1 MPMANQVR
9 AHESRAH
16 ENFLVLVLFLTWGT
30 VFLDRMSQLYL
41 SPYFA
46 PEFRLNSE
54 QIGFLA
60 SVTAIAWAFSGFFFG
75 ALSDRYGRRPVLVPA
90 IFLFSALS
98 WISGT
103 VHSFTQLLMV
113 RALLGVTEGPCWAI
127 ITAIIE
133 ESSPP
138 SRRGRN
144 VGIVVSAAALVGLS
158 AAPILSTQVAA
169 RFGWRWAFFVAGIPG
184 IVMGLLLW
192 KFVKEPESGN
202 AHAAGHGHARVSEY
216 LLILRFRNMWLSCLG
231 SAGFMCWLFLMNVFA
246 PLYITGVMH
255 ESGTTAGFLLGASGL
270 GSFVLSFIFPALS
283 DRIGRRPVLM
293 MLAVMSAVVP
303 LALQVRALY
312 SAPWVLAGILLLCNA
327 GQAIAALIIVL
338 VPAETVPP
346 QFRATAIG
354 LSTLAGEVIGA
365 TVAPTLGGALA
376 EKMGLHVPL
385 LMSAGGM
392 VLLFLVA
399 LGLTETRG
407 RNAGAMIPA
416 AEDSAGR
423 FPG

>member
-1 MPMANQVR
+1 MPNDNPVR
-9 AHESRAH
+9 SRESARY
-16 ENFLVLVLFLTWGT
+16 ETFLVLILFLTWGT

-41 SPYFA
+41 APYFA

-60 SVTAIAWAFSGFFFG
+60 SVTAIAWAVSGFFFG
-75 ALSDRYGRRPVLVPA
+75 ALSDRYGRRRILVPA

-98 WISGT
+98 WMSGM
-103 VHSFTQLLMV
+103 VQSFTQL
-113 RALLGVTEGPCWAI
+113 

-133 ESSPP
+133 ESSPQK
-138 SRRGRN
+138 RRGRN

-169 RFGWRWAFFVAGIPG
+169 RFGWRWAFFAAGIPG

-192 KFVKEPESGN
+192 KFVREPESGG
-202 AHAAGHGHARVSEY
+202 AHAPGHGRAPISEY

-231 SAGFMCWLFLMNVFA
+231 SAGFMCWLFMLNVFA
-246 PLYITGVMH
+246 PLYITGIMH
-255 ESGTTAGFLLGASGL
+255 EPGTTAGFLLGAGGL
-270 GSFVLSFIFPALS
+270 GSFFLSFVFPALS

-293 MLAVMSAVVP
+293 LLAAMSAVVP

-312 SAPWVLAGILLLCNA
+312 SVPWLLAGILFLCNA
-327 GQAIAALIIVL
+327 GQAIASLIIVL
-338 VPAETVPP
+338 VPAETVPA

-354 LSTLAGEVIGA
+354 LATLAGEVIGA
-365 TVAPTLGGALA
+365 TVAPALGGALA
-376 EKMGLHVPL
+376 EKAGLHVPL

-392 VLLFLVA
+392 VVLFLAA
-399 LGLTETRG
+399 LGLKETRG
-407 RNAGAMIPA
+407 RAAVNVDLLPA
-416 AEDSAGR
+416 D
-423 FPG
+423 

>member
-1 MPMANQVR
+1 MKVAPVENKLETA
-9 AHESRAH
+9 ESRRY
-16 ENFLVLVLFLTWGT
+16 EQFLILILFVTWGT

-41 SPYFA
+41 APYFA

-54 QIGFLA
+54 QIGLLA
-60 SVTAIAWAFSGFFFG
+60 SVTAIAWAVSGFFFG

-98 WISGT
+98 WMSGM
-103 VHSFTQLLMV
+103 VHSFSQLLAV
-113 RALLGVTEGPCWAI
+113 RALLGVAEGPCCAI

-144 VGIVVSAAALVGLS
+144 VGIVVSAAALVGLA

-184 IVMGLLLW
+184 IVVGSLLW
-192 KFVKEPESGN
+192 KCVKEPETGTAGVSGHT
-202 AHAAGHGHARVSEY
+202 HAPISEY
-216 LLILRFRNMWLSCLG
+216 LLILRYRNMWLSCLG
-231 SAGFMCWLFLMNVFA
+231 SAGFMCWLFLLNVFA
-246 PLYITGVMH
+246 PLYITAVMH
-255 ESGTTAGFLLGASGL
+255 EPGTTAGFLLGAGGL
-270 GSFVLSFIFPALS
+270 GSFFLSFVFPALS

-312 SAPWVLAGILLLCNA
+312 SIPWVLAAILLLCNA
-327 GQAIAALIIVL
+327 GQAIASLIIVL

-346 QFRATAIG
+346 QFRASAIG
-354 LSTLAGEVIGA
+354 LSTLVGEVIGA
-365 TVAPTLGGALA
+365 TVAPTLGGTFA

-392 VLLFLVA
+392 VLLFLAA
-399 LGLTETRG
+399 LGLEETRG
-407 RNAGAMIPA
+407 KLSEM
-416 AEDSAGR
+416 
-423 FPG
+423 

>member
-1 MPMANQVR
+1 
-9 AHESRAH
+9 
-16 ENFLVLVLFLTWGT
+16 
-30 VFLDRMSQLYL
+30 MSQLYL
-41 SPYFA
+41 APYFA
-46 PEFRLNSE
+46 PEFRLNNE

-98 WISGT
+98 WMSGM
-103 VHSFTQLLMV
+103 VHSFAQLLLV
-113 RALLGVTEGPCWAI
+113 RALLGIAEGPCWAI

-138 SRRGRN
+138 NRRGRD
-144 VGIVVSAAALVGLS
+144 VGIVVSAAALVGLFV
-158 AAPILSTQVAA
+158 APILTTQVAA

-192 KFVKEPESGN
+192 KFVKEPANGEARISGHN
-202 AHAAGHGHARVSEY
+202 RAALSDY

-231 SAGFMCWLFLMNVFA
+231 AAGFMCWLFLQNVFA
-246 PLYITGVMH
+246 PLYITEVIH
-255 ESGTTAGFLLGASGL
+255 EPGTSAGFLLGASGL
-270 GSFVLSFIFPALS
+270 GSFFLSFVFPALS

-293 MLAVMSAVVP
+293 MLAVMSAMVP

-312 SAPWVLAGILLLCNA
+312 SVPWVLAGIVFVCNA

-354 LSTLAGEVIGA
+354 FSTLVGEIVGA
-365 TVAPTLGGALA
+365 TLAPTLGGAMA
-376 EKMGLHVPL
+376 EEFGLRMPL

-392 VLLFLVA
+392 AILFLAA
-399 LGLTETRG
+399 LFLKETARQ
-407 RNAGAMIPA
+407 
-416 AEDSAGR
+416 
-423 FPG
+423 

>member
-1 MPMANQVR
+1 MPNQNQVR
-9 AHESRAH
+9 ASESRAY
-16 ENFLVLVLFLTWGT
+16 ESFLVLVLFLTWGT

-41 SPYFA
+41 APYFA

-60 SVTAIAWAFSGFFFG
+60 SVTAIAWAISGFFFG

-98 WISGT
+98 WISGM
-103 VHSFTQLLMV
+103 VHSFTQLLIV
-113 RALLGVTEGPCWAI
+113 RGLLGVAEGPCWAI

-138 SRRGRN
+138 ERRGRN

-184 IVMGLLLW
+184 IVVGLLLW
-192 KFVKEPESGN
+192 KFVKEPGADN
-202 AHAAGHGHARVSEY
+202 AHAAGHRRAPVSEY

-231 SAGFMCWLFLMNVFA
+231 SAGFMCWLFLLNVFA
-246 PLYITGVMH
+246 PLYITAVLH
-255 ESGTTAGFLLGASGL
+255 EPGTTAGFLLGAGGL

-293 MLAVMSAVVP
+293 MLAVMSAIVP
-303 LALQVRALY
+303 LALQIRVLY
-312 SAPWVLAGILLLCNA
+312 NVPWLLAGILLLCNA
-327 GQAIAALIIVL
+327 GQAIASLIIVL

-346 QFRATAIG
+346 HFRATAIG
-354 LSTLAGEVIGA
+354 LSTLAGELIGA

-376 EKMGLHVPL
+376 EKIGLHVPL

-399 LGLTETRG
+399 LGLKETRG
-407 RNAGAMIPA
+407 RTATEISAVPAGQV
-416 AEDSAGR
+416 
-423 FPG
+423 

>member
-1 MPMANQVR
+1 MPSKDSVR
-9 AHESRAH
+9 SSESRRY
-16 ENFLVLVLFLTWGT
+16 ENFLVLILFLTWGT

-41 SPYFA
+41 APYFA

-60 SVTAIAWAFSGFFFG
+60 SITAIAWAVSGFFFG

-98 WISGT
+98 WMSGM
-103 VHSFTQLLMV
+103 VHSFTQLLLV
-113 RALLGVTEGPCWAI
+113 RALLGVAEGPCWAI

-138 SRRGRN
+138 KRRGRN

-192 KFVKEPESGN
+192 KFVKEPESED
-202 AHAAGHGHARVSEY
+202 AHGGGRSHAPISEY

-231 SAGFMCWLFLMNVFA
+231 SAGFMCWLFLLNVFA
-246 PLYITGVMH
+246 PLYITAVMH
-255 ESGTTAGFLLGASGL
+255 EPGTTAGFLLGAGGL
-270 GSFVLSFIFPALS
+270 GSFFLSFIFPALS

-293 MLAVMSAVVP
+293 MLAVMSAMVP
-303 LALQVRALY
+303 LALQIRVLY
-312 SAPWVLAGILLLCNA
+312 SVPWLLAGILLLCNA
-327 GQAIAALIIVL
+327 GQAIASLIIVL

-365 TVAPTLGGALA
+365 TVAPSLGGALA
-376 EKMGLHVPL
+376 EKIGLHVPL

-399 LGLTETRG
+399 LGLKETRG
-407 RNAGAMIPA
+407 RAVAEMSA
-416 AEDSAGR
+416 ALTD
-423 FPG
+423 